1 MNLSASSAKPA
12 DPTYF
17 LEGIIHDK
25 SEMAD
30 FEGPLSLI
38 LLLLSKNKIEIRD
51 IKISEILDQYLEQ
64 LQQME
69 RMDLEIA
76 SEFVQM
82 ASHLVY
88 IKTKTLLEGEEKSE
102 ELQELVAS
110 LEQLRC
116 KTRFE
121 ALRRVLPELRAALEQ
136 GMLLF
141 PKPPEPERSAAVRP
155 LPKIDPQALLR
166 SVTVLCARSAAEGQT
181 QPLAMVAPR
190 PVAYSVA
197 DKSRQLLER
206 LRQHGPAP
214 LRQILAECGSRSE
227 LVAAFLAVLELCSMG
242 ALLVGDG
249 GEEGPD
255 VQLAAGAAENALE
268 STEEMD
274 YI

>member
-1 MNLSASSAKPA
+1 MEPVYHLGN
-12 DPTYF
+12 
-17 LEGIIHDK
+17 IVK
-25 SEMAD
+25 SRGEPES

-38 LLLLSKNKIEIRD
+38 LFLLSKNRIEIRD
-51 IKISEILDQYLEQ
+51 ISISLILDQYLEQ

-69 RMDLEIA
+69 RLDLEIA

-110 LEQLRC
+110 LEQLRG

-121 ALRRVLPELRAALEQ
+121 ALRRMLPALRAELEQ

-141 PKPPEPERSAAVRP
+141 PKPPEPARPGMEPP
-155 LPKIDPQALLR
+155 LPQIQPQALLR
-166 SVTVLCARSAAEGQT
+166 ALTALLARSAAEGP
-181 QPLAMVAPR
+181 QPMTMLAPR
-190 PVAYSVA
+190 PVACSVA
-197 DKSRQLLER
+197 DKSRQLLEQ
-206 LRQHGPAP
+206 LWQSGATT
-214 LRQILAECGSRSE
+214 LRQIFAACGSRSE
-227 LVAAFLAVLELCSMG
+227 LVAAFLAVLELCSVG

-249 GEEGPD
+249 GEDGLE
-255 VQLAAGAAENALE
+255 VQLTENAAEKALE
-268 STEEMD
+268 STMKMD

>member
-1 MNLSASSAKPA
+1 
-12 DPTYF
+12 
-17 LEGIIHDK
+17 
-25 SEMAD
+25 
-30 FEGPLSLI
+30 
-38 LLLLSKNKIEIRD
+38 
-51 IKISEILDQYLEQ
+51 
-64 LQQME
+64 
-69 RMDLEIA
+69 
-76 SEFVQM
+76 
-82 ASHLVY
+82 
-88 IKTKTLLEGEEKSE
+88 
-102 ELQELVAS
+102 
-110 LEQLRC
+110 
-116 KTRFE
+116 
-121 ALRRVLPELRAALEQ
+121 
-136 GMLLF
+136 MLLF

>member
-1 MNLSASSAKPA
+1 MEPVYHLGN
-12 DPTYF
+12 
-17 LEGIIHDK
+17 IVK
-25 SEMAD
+25 SRGETES

-38 LLLLSKNKIEIRD
+38 LFLLSKNKIEIRD
-51 IKISEILDQYLEQ
+51 ISISLILDQYLEQ

-166 SVTVLCARSAAEGQT
+166 SVTILCARSAAEGQT

-214 LRQILAECGSRSE
+214 LRQIFAECGSRSE